1 MKTFKE
7 FVYIFNFKVLL
18 IVLVSLLAT
27 YLCDHLELIG
37 DMPTSLIGIAVVF
50 PIVFSINSAFQRRDK
65 ALEHY
70 GIINANLASI
80 FFTYNSWSKNRL
92 IKKEDTDVIKT
103 INGKLLKLIKNDLI
117 EENTDEIVKERY
129 I

>member
-1 MKTFKE
+1 M
-7 FVYIFNFKVLL
+7 FVFNFKVLL
-18 IVLVSLLAT
+18 IVFVSLLAT
-27 YLCDHLELIG
+27 YLCDYLELIG

-80 FFTYNSWSKNRL
+80 FFTYISWSEIKI
-92 IKKEDTDVIKT
+92 IKKEESASIKT
-103 INGKLLKLIKNDLI
+103 INVKLLKLIKTDLI
-117 EENTDEIVKERY
+117 TKNTNNTLQKDKKQI
-129 I
+129 